1 MNKTKEQEDIS
12 INVGNVEDSGGNSN
26 VTNPAEELAQLR
38 TQVHYLKE
46 TINNLQ
52 SERDYLR
59 ESLESERGYA
69 RRIVESDI
77 EDRRAIMSAFIELN
91 GQVHNSLGYNEYEP
105 LIDSSEPK
113 RTETPEST
121 RRIVV
126 FTAIFI
132 MVLIQIYL
140 VLYSE
145 GYLL

>member
-1 MNKTKEQEDIS
+1 MNNTEENEDIS
-12 INVGNVEDSGGNSN
+12 INVGNSSDTPSTAS
-26 VTNPAEELAQLR
+26 PAEELAQLR
-38 TQVHYLKE
+38 IQVHYLKE
-46 TINNLQ
+46 MITHLQ

-69 RRIVESDI
+69 RHIVESDI
-77 EDRRAIMSAFIELN
+77 EDRRAIMSAFVELN
-91 GQVHNSLGYNEYEP
+91 GQITNSLGYNEYDP
-105 LIDSSEPK
+105 LVDPSEPK
-113 RTETPEST
+113 QTGNTEST

-145 GYLL
+145 GYLI